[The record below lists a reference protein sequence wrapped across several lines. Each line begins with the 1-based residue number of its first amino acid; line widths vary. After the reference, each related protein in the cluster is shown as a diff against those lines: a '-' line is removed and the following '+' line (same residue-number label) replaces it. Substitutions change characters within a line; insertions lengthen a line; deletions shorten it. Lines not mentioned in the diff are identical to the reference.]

1 MWNSSVAGSRYISKE
16 VSGVVDEE
24 YSTRV
29 IDGRSLAK
37 KVEEEVKKGV
47 EALKAEKGITP
58 GLATILVGEDPA
70 SKMYVRLK
78 HKACERV
85 GIHAEDHDLPA
96 TISQEELIAHIQQ
109 LNQRNDIHG
118 ILLQLPLP
126 RHLND
131 KEAMLA
137 IDPRKDADGFHP
149 YNMGNLLIGNEG
161 FVPCTPKGVIRAME
175 EHGVQTQGKHAV
187 VVGHSNVVGKPMAAM
202 LINRN
207 ATVSVCH
214 VFTRNLEQYTLDAD
228 ILVVGTGVK
237 HLIKADM
244 VKEGVVVFDV
254 GITEENGKVYGDV
267 DFENVI
273 KKASLIT
280 PVPGGVGPMTI
291 SILMQHVLMAAK
303 DASEYQ

>member
-1 MWNSSVAGSRYISKE
+1 
-16 VSGVVDEE
+16 VVDEE

-47 EALKAEKGITP
+47 EALKAERDITP

-78 HKACERV
+78 HKACERT

-96 TISQEELIAHIQQ
+96 SISQEELIAHIQR
-109 LNQRNDIHG
+109 LNLRSDIHG
-118 ILLQLPLP
+118 ILLQLPLQQ
-126 RHLND
+126 HLND

-175 EHGVQTQGKHAV
+175 EHGVQIQGKHAV

-303 DASEYQ
+303 DAST

>member
-1 MWNSSVAGSRYISKE
+1 MWNSSAAGSQYIGKE

-37 KVEEEVKKGV
+37 KVEEEVKKDV

-78 HKACERV
+78 HKACERI

-96 TISQEELIAHIQQ
+96 TTSQEELIAHIQQ
-109 LNQRNDIHG
+109 LNLRNDIHG

-126 RHLND
+126 RHLNE

-161 FVPCTPKGVIRAME
+161 LVPCTPKGVIRAME
-175 EHGVQTQGKHAV
+175 EHGVQIQGKHAV

-214 VFTRNLEQYTLDAD
+214 VFTQNLEQYTLDAD

-303 DASEYQ
+303 DSSE

>member
-1 MWNSSVAGSRYISKE
+1 MVA
-16 VSGVVDEE
+16 EE

-29 IDGRSLAK
+29 IDGRALAK
-37 KVEEEVKKGV
+37 KVEEEVKEGV
-47 EALKAEKGITP
+47 QKLKAEKGIIP

-78 HKACERV
+78 HKACERI
-85 GIHAEDHDLPA
+85 GIHGEDHNLPA
-96 TISQEELIAHIQQ
+96 SISQEELTTHIKQ
-109 LNQRNDIHG
+109 LNLRDDIHG

-126 RHLND
+126 KHLDD

-137 IDPRKDADGFHP
+137 IDPKKDADGFHP

-175 EHGVQTQGKHAV
+175 EHGVQIQGKHAV
-187 VVGHSNVVGKPMAAM
+187 IVGHSNVVGKPMAAM

-214 VFTRNLEQYTLDAD
+214 VFTKDLKQYTLDAD

-273 KKASLIT
+273 KKALLIT

-291 SILMQHVLMAAK
+291 SILMQHVVMAAE
-303 DASEYQ
+303 DACEK

>member
-1 MWNSSVAGSRYISKE
+1 
-16 VSGVVDEE
+16 VVEEE
-24 YSTRV
+24 YGSKV
-29 IDGRSLAK
+29 IDGRTLAK
-37 KVEEEVKKGV
+37 KVEEEVKKDV
-47 EALKAEKGITP
+47 EVLKVERGITP
-58 GLATILVGEDPA
+58 SLATILVGDNPA

-78 HKACERV
+78 HKACERI
-85 GIHAEDHDLPA
+85 GIHAEDHNMPA
-96 TISQEELIAHIQQ
+96 SISQKELISHIEK
-109 LNQRNDIHG
+109 LNLREDIHG

-126 RHLND
+126 SHLNE
-131 KEAMLA
+131 KEAMQS
-137 IDPRKDADGFHP
+137 IDPMKDVDGFHP

-161 FVPCTPKGVIRAME
+161 LVPCTPKGVIRAME
-175 EHGVQTQGKHAV
+175 EHGVEIQGKHAV

-214 VFTRNLEQYTLDAD
+214 VYTKNLKHYTLEAD

-237 HLIKADM
+237 HLIKDDM
-244 VKEGVVVFDV
+244 VKEGVIVFDV

-303 DASEYQ
+303 SICKSL

>member
-1 MWNSSVAGSRYISKE
+1 VD
-16 VSGVVDEE
+16 VVVDVE
-24 YSTRV
+24 YSTKV
-29 IDGRSLAK
+29 IDGRGLAK

-47 EALKAEKGITP
+47 ETLKAERGITP

-78 HKACERV
+78 HKACERT
-85 GIHAEDHDLPA
+85 GINAEDDERPA
-96 TISQEELIAHIQQ
+96 SISQEELIAHIKQ
-109 LNQRNDIHG
+109 LNLREDIHG

-137 IDPRKDADGFHP
+137 IDPSKDADGFHP
-149 YNMGNLLIGNEG
+149 YNMGNLLISNEG
-161 FVPCTPKGVIRAME
+161 LVPCTPKGVIRTME
-175 EHGVQTQGKHAV
+175 EHGVQIQGKHAV

-214 VFTRNLEQYTLDAD
+214 VFTQNLKQYTLDAD

-303 DASEYQ
+303 EASKN